1 LISIIYTN
9 WGKIATG
16 LNPWQFWYLDEWG
29 PTCSEYIDNLNRKA
43 MKQKFLFLFSA
54 LYLIAAAIQGQPVD
68 ILIKNGHVID
78 PKNKIDA
85 VMDIA
90 IRDNKIFEVSPKIN
104 KEAKKVIDASGLYI
118 TPGLIDIH
126 GHHFFGTENDAYL
139 SNSFTALP
147 PDGFTFR
154 SGVTTVVDAGGS
166 GWRNFPTF
174 KSQTIEHSKTRV
186 FAFLNIVG
194 SGMRGGAY
202 EQNLSDM
209 DAKLTAM
216 VAKQYPQYIVGIKL
230 AHYASQEWDP
240 TERAV
245 KAGELA
251 GIPVMIDFGGC
262 EPPLSMETLLMEKLR
277 PGDILTHCYGQTKGR
292 MHVVENGN
300 VQPYAVN
307 AQKRGVIFDVGH
319 GGGSFVFEQAIPA
332 IKQGFKPNSISTDLH
347 TGSMNA
353 GMKDMSNVMS
363 KLLNIGLTLNEVIAC
378 STWNPAQIINKKE
391 LGHLSVGAPADVA
404 ILSVD
409 KGSFGYVDV
418 NGIKITGDKKLVCQ
432 VTLRDGE
439 IVWDLNG
446 LSSTLAK

>member
-1 LISIIYTN
+1 
-9 WGKIATG
+9 
-16 LNPWQFWYLDEWG
+16 
-29 PTCSEYIDNLNRKA
+29 

-68 ILIKNGHVID
+68 VLIKNGHVID

-166 GWRNFPTF
+166 GWRNFSTF

-432 VTLRDGE
+432 MTLRDGE

-446 LSSTLAK
+446 LSGTIAK